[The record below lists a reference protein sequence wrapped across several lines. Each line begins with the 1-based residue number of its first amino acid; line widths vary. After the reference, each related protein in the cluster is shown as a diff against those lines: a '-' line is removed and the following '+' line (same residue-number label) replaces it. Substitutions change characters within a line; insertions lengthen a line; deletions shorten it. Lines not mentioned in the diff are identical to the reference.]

1 MANLAKLYKR
11 GKIELRS
18 DSNLLEGN
26 IVIDHLTNNRLFN
39 NTIVSLQTEIP
50 PAQIQQLKTFHREFF
65 DETNPGNEA
74 KEVGEKFAD
83 KLRNDIEE
91 LKVIRAKEES
101 YPFVRQL
108 AEPIARLEEWAGK
121 PFAVYLTELSSFKD
135 DWLDDKEDFF
145 DPIRKFVA
153 GSEGKVYRE
162 VRSFISDNRE
172 NLPAF
177 PVQETTLKAFLEN
190 DAPFRGNALAEAKAI
205 VEKLKVDLAQ
215 QLTEIRKDAEAQIAK
230 TSANLETLDGFATLG
245 EEEKKTLLQTS
256 ESALAR
262 IRDTQVLAVVR
273 DSLRNYLT
281 DGYQAQVSS
290 LNQLVASK
298 AEASGVQE
306 APAKYVTKTS
316 ISINFPKPSI
326 ESEAD
331 LDAYLESVRQAYGEV
346 LKENG
351 KITL

>member
-1 MANLAKLYKR
+1 MEHLLSESKIIVNGSTVQGLPSDARSRIIQGFDHLVRYAYPNLKMLRAVFAEDSVRRVLSDDGDDLFKHDEDTLSEAENEILTIVRRKQANGERPKVGTFTRFFPQTIWVVPSSRHGQSCQALQR

-83 KLRNDIEE
+83 KLRADIEE

-135 DWLDDKEDFF
+135 DWLDDKEDYF

-190 DAPFRGNALAEAKAI
+190 DAPSGETPLRKP
-205 VEKLKVDLAQ
+205 K
-215 QLTEIRKDAEAQIAK
+215 QL
-230 TSANLETLDGFATLG
+230 
-245 EEEKKTLLQTS
+245 
-256 ESALAR
+256 
-262 IRDTQVLAVVR
+262 
-273 DSLRNYLT
+273 
-281 DGYQAQVSS
+281 
-290 LNQLVASK
+290 SK
-298 AEASGVQE
+298 NS
-306 APAKYVTKTS
+306 KS
-316 ISINFPKPSI
+316 ILPN
-326 ESEAD
+326 
-331 LDAYLESVRQAYGEV
+331 
-346 LKENG
+346 N
-351 KITL
+351 